1 MGKKGIPLT
10 IGWKREDGHSKEEG
24 KSDGAVDSGNRV
36 GPLADSFVS
45 GGGNLFYS
53 PFSRISN
60 HRMFPVVRDSWKPA
74 EGPKPGEERPVCLR
88 LHGSGSHSG
97 DGKYCR
103 RGGRSSCGRAGSR
116 ILMWAS
122 AVLGMMTAYAEV
134 YLGRKYRYKGYDME
148 GLSAVPMLTWKRG
161 WG

>member
-1 MGKKGIPLT
+1 M
-10 IGWKREDGHSKEEG
+10 
-24 KSDGAVDSGNRV
+24 DSRNRV

-53 PFSRISN
+53 PFSRISD
-60 HRMFPVVRDSWKPA
+60 HRVLPMVEIDSWKPA
-74 EGPKPGEERPVCLR
+74 EGREQGEERSVCLR

-116 ILMWAS
+116 ILDVGVRCPWHDDRLCGGVS
-122 AVLGMMTAYAEV
+122 GKKIPVQG
-134 YLGRKYRYKGYDME
+134 
-148 GLSAVPMLTWKRG
+148 
-161 WG
+161 